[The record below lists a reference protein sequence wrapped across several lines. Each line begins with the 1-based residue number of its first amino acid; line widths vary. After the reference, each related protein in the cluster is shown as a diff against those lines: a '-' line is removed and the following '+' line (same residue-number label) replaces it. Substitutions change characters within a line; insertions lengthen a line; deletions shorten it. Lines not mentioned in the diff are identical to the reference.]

1 MKKRMTLLITT
12 LLTTTMLLS
21 VVPVVNAA
29 DTNEVETQPTTVVEP
44 VVKPTTINLKEK
56 SKTLYLKGTY
66 TIKPNVVNAVG
77 DTVFVSNDNSVAT
90 VDNNGVVTAKK
101 KGSTVITITN
111 NNVVAQFKVVVKKPT
126 VNLKKGKA
134 KKVPV
139 GTSFKLKITGKVGKT
154 TYKVSNKKFKVNKN
168 GKLKAKKPGKATITI
183 KTNGITIKRKI
194 KSTLKLKI
202 TYKFKKKVK
211 INVGQSKKIKKLY
224 KYTTNLKTL
233 KKYVSTKKYKKYKK
247 QVDKKAKSPKAKIKN
262 TKVAKVVDNKVIS
275 GKKKGSTEAVVSCG
289 KQNFDV
295 LTETTF
301 KGEKAKVAYSADEFY
316 KLYQDQVMKYI
327 IKGEDPK
334 DYKYILCNFKK
345 MSSPDSVREI
355 IVDCLEKYYDNPNYF
370 YDFEGAGYDV
380 FQQNGKSAYGKYYK
394 TAKGPFYIK
403 IEAINKTEN
412 KKLYN
417 AAQDILN
424 SINID
429 SFEEDYEKMI
439 ALWIW
444 YEKNCGYGKCPYSG
458 SLNSEKGLIYDSHIG
473 VCTDYALATNYF
485 CALMG
490 IPSIRT
496 DNMSDHNH
504 EWNLVRIQNK
514 WYHYDANNSGVW
526 FIGDDY
532 LGDIFLMN
540 KFYTDLGWQKK
551 VSDTS
556 FTLYKSKIIE
566 ISEKCGITEFEVIK
580 VNLTTGE
587 KTKSTAPVWRS
598 FDGSHNFIK
607 DT

>member
-139 GTSFKLKITGKVGKT
+139 GTSFKLKITGKVGKA

-295 LTETTF
+295 DVDVAKLTETTF
-301 KGEKAKVAYSADEFY
+301 KGEKAKVAYSAEEAYQLY
-316 KLYQDQVMKYI
+316 KKPLVDSY
-327 IKGEDPK
+327 IKGEKPDYRYIQLAYATNKSWDKVEDEIDKIIAKNYDSNDNFYSIEHQLSYCFNNRK
-334 DYKYILCNFKK
+334 DNNIKYMDI
-345 MSSPDSVREI
+345 
-355 IVDCLEKYYDNPNYF
+355 
-370 YDFEGAGYDV
+370 DV
-380 FQQNGKSAYGKYYK
+380 YSDER
-394 TAKGPFYIK
+394 IK
-403 IEAINKTEN
+403 EF

-429 SFEEDYEKMI
+429 SFEEDYEKI
-439 ALWIW
+439 VALNYWFSN
-444 YEKNCGYGKCPYSG
+444 NCRYGDCPY
-458 SLNSEKGLIYDSHIG
+458 NSFLDAEKGIIYKHVG
-473 VCTDYALATNYF
+473 ACTEHTLATNYF
-485 CALMG
+485 CALMK
-490 IPSIRT
+490 IPSVRT
-496 DNMSDHNH
+496 ADFSGYWNH
-504 EWNLVRIQNK
+504 EWNFIKIGSK
-514 WYHYDANNSGVW
+514 WYNVDNLNGVVLVGTDTLASLHQKHKIFGLEGKDFEPW
-526 FIGDDY
+526 KSRLSKTDISITKEKDNEIRIKIGLDPID
-532 LGDIFLMN
+532 
-540 KFYTDLGWQKK
+540 
-551 VSDTS
+551 
-556 FTLYKSKIIE
+556 
-566 ISEKCGITEFEVIK
+566 
-580 VNLTTGE
+580 
-587 KTKSTAPVWRS
+587 
-598 FDGSHNFIK
+598 
-607 DT
+607 

>member
-295 LTETTF
+295 DVDVAKLTETTF
-301 KGEKAKVAYSADEFY
+301 KGEKAKVAYSAEEAYQLY
-316 KLYQDQVMKYI
+316 KKPLVDSY
-327 IKGEDPK
+327 IKGEKPDYRYIQLAYATNKSWDKVEDEIDKIIAKNYDSNDNFYSIEHQLSYCFNNRK
-334 DYKYILCNFKK
+334 DNNIKYMDI
-345 MSSPDSVREI
+345 
-355 IVDCLEKYYDNPNYF
+355 
-370 YDFEGAGYDV
+370 DV
-380 FQQNGKSAYGKYYK
+380 YSDER
-394 TAKGPFYIK
+394 IK
-403 IEAINKTEN
+403 EF

-429 SFEEDYEKMI
+429 SFEEDYEKI
-439 ALWIW
+439 VALNYWFSN
-444 YEKNCGYGKCPYSG
+444 NCRYGDCPY
-458 SLNSEKGLIYDSHIG
+458 NSFLDAEKGIIYKHVG
-473 VCTDYALATNYF
+473 ACTEHTLATNYF
-485 CALMG
+485 CALMK
-490 IPSIRT
+490 IPSVRT
-496 DNMSDHNH
+496 ADFSGYWNH
-504 EWNLVRIQNK
+504 EWNFIKIGSK
-514 WYHYDANNSGVW
+514 WYNVDNLNGVVLVGTDTLASLHQKHKIFGLEGKDFEPW
-526 FIGDDY
+526 KSRLSKTDISITKEKDNEIRIKIGLDPID
-532 LGDIFLMN
+532 
-540 KFYTDLGWQKK
+540 
-551 VSDTS
+551 
-556 FTLYKSKIIE
+556 
-566 ISEKCGITEFEVIK
+566 
-580 VNLTTGE
+580 
-587 KTKSTAPVWRS
+587 
-598 FDGSHNFIK
+598 
-607 DT
+607 

>member
-1 MKKRMTLLITT
+1 
-12 LLTTTMLLS
+12 MLLS

-295 LTETTF
+295 DVDVAKLTETTF
-301 KGEKAKVAYSADEFY
+301 KGEKAKVAYSAEEAYQLY
-316 KLYQDQVMKYI
+316 KKPLVDSY
-327 IKGEDPK
+327 IKGEKPDYRYIQLAYATNKSWDKVEDEIDKIIAKNYDSNDNFYSIEHQLSYCFNNRK
-334 DYKYILCNFKK
+334 DNNIKYMDI
-345 MSSPDSVREI
+345 
-355 IVDCLEKYYDNPNYF
+355 
-370 YDFEGAGYDV
+370 DV
-380 FQQNGKSAYGKYYK
+380 YSDER
-394 TAKGPFYIK
+394 IK
-403 IEAINKTEN
+403 EF

-429 SFEEDYEKMI
+429 SFEEDYEKI
-439 ALWIW
+439 VALNYWFSN
-444 YEKNCGYGKCPYSG
+444 NCRYGDCPY
-458 SLNSEKGLIYDSHIG
+458 NSFLDAEKGIIYKHVG
-473 VCTDYALATNYF
+473 ACTEHTLATNYF
-485 CALMG
+485 CALMK
-490 IPSIRT
+490 IPSVRT
-496 DNMSDHNH
+496 ADFSGYWNH
-504 EWNLVRIQNK
+504 EWNFIKIGSK
-514 WYHYDANNSGVW
+514 WYNVDNLNGVVLVGTDTLASLHQKHKIFGLEGKDFEPW
-526 FIGDDY
+526 KSRLSKTDISITKEKDNEIRIKIGLDPID
-532 LGDIFLMN
+532 
-540 KFYTDLGWQKK
+540 
-551 VSDTS
+551 
-556 FTLYKSKIIE
+556 
-566 ISEKCGITEFEVIK
+566 
-580 VNLTTGE
+580 
-587 KTKSTAPVWRS
+587 
-598 FDGSHNFIK
+598 
-607 DT
+607 

>member
-1 MKKRMTLLITT
+1 MKRRMTLLITT

-139 GTSFKLKITGKVGKT
+139 GTSFKLKITGKVGKA

-168 GKLKAKKPGKATITI
+168 GELKAKKPGKATITI

-289 KQNFDV
+289 KQKFDV
-295 LTETTF
+295 GVDVAKLTETTF
-301 KGEKAKVAYSADEFY
+301 KGEKAKVAYSAEEAYQLY
-316 KLYQDQVMKYI
+316 KKPLVDYY
-327 IKGEDPK
+327 IKGE
-334 DYKYILCNFKK
+334 
-345 MSSPDSVREI
+345 R
-355 IVDCLEKYYDNPNYF
+355 PNYRYIQLAYATNKSWDKVEDEIDKIIAKNYDSNDNF
-370 YDFEGAGYDV
+370 YSIEHQLSYCFNNRKDNNIKYMDIDV
-380 FQQNGKSAYGKYYK
+380 YSDNR
-394 TAKGPFYIK
+394 IK
-403 IEAINKTEN
+403 EF

-417 AAQDILN
+417 AARDILN

-444 YEKNCGYGKCPYSG
+444 YEKNCGYGKCPYNG
-458 SLNSEKGLIYDSHIG
+458 TLGSEKGLIYDSHIG
-473 VCTDYALATNYF
+473 VCTDYALTTNYF

-496 DNMSDHNH
+496 DSMSDLNH
-504 EWNLVRIQNK
+504 EWNIIKIGDK

-526 FIGDDY
+526 LEGNDY
-532 LGDIFLMN
+532 IFETFTLN
-540 KFYTDLGWQKK
+540 KLYEQYGWKK
-551 VSDTS
+551 RVAPTS
-556 FTLYKSKIIE
+556 IVLYKSKIIE

-587 KTKSTAPVWRS
+587 KTKSTTPVWRS
-598 FDGSHNFIK
+598 FTAGRNFIK
-607 DT
+607 DI

>member
-1 MKKRMTLLITT
+1 MLKQQNNKLDFSFKVFKIEKNYDIILINIMITIPPIIMNPERCKNMKKALLIIIVLT
-12 LLTTTMLLS
+12 LFGVLS
-21 VVPVVNAA
+21 FTAFADDSAPVLN
-29 DTNEVETQPTTVVEP
+29 
-44 VVKPTTINLKEK
+44 
-56 SKTLYLKGTY
+56 
-66 TIKPNVVNAVG
+66 
-77 DTVFVSNDNSVAT
+77 
-90 VDNNGVVTAKK
+90 AKK
-101 KGSTVITITN
+101 KEIPI
-111 NNVVAQFKVVVKKPT
+111 
-126 VNLKKGKA
+126 
-134 KKVPV
+134 
-139 GTSFKLKITGKVGKT
+139 GTSFKLKVKNYTGKASFKSSNPKIA
-154 TYKVSNKKFKVNKN
+154 KVSAN
-168 GKLKAKKPGKATITI
+168 GKITAKKPGKATITA
-183 KTNGITIKRKI
+183 KVNGKVFKCKVTSKVA
-194 KSTLKLKI
+194 LKI
-202 TYKFKKKVK
+202 TYKFKKRIK
-211 INVGQSKKIKKLY
+211 INVGQSKKIKKIY
-224 KYTTNLKTL
+224 KYTTNLATL
-233 KKYVSTKKYKKYKK
+233 KKYVSAKKYKKFKK
-247 QVDKKAKSPKAKIKN
+247 QVNKKAKHPKAKIKDTKIAKVAN
-262 TKVAKVVDNKVIS
+262 KSIKGKNKGKTKV
-275 GKKKGSTEAVVSCG
+275 VVSCG
-289 KQNFDV
+289 KQNFNVGVDV
-295 LTETTF
+295 TKLTETTF
-301 KGEKAKVAYSADEFY
+301 KGEKTKVAYSAEEAYQLY
-316 KLYQDQVMKYI
+316 KKPLVDYY
-327 IKGEDPK
+327 IKGE
-334 DYKYILCNFKK
+334 
-345 MSSPDSVREI
+345 R
-355 IVDCLEKYYDNPNYF
+355 PNYRYIQLAYATNKSWDKVEDEIDKIIAKNYDSNDNF
-370 YDFEGAGYDV
+370 YSIEHQLSYCFNNRKDNNIKYMDIDV
-380 FQQNGKSAYGKYYK
+380 YSDER
-394 TAKGPFYIK
+394 IK
-403 IEAINKTEN
+403 EF

>member
-139 GTSFKLKITGKVGKT
+139 GTSFKLKITGKVGKA

-168 GKLKAKKPGKATITI
+168 GELKAKKPGKATITI

-289 KQNFDV
+289 KQKFDV
-295 LTETTF
+295 GVDVAKLTETTF
-301 KGEKAKVAYSADEFY
+301 KGEKAKVAYSAEEAYQLY
-316 KLYQDQVMKYI
+316 KKPLVDYY
-327 IKGEDPK
+327 IKGE
-334 DYKYILCNFKK
+334 
-345 MSSPDSVREI
+345 R
-355 IVDCLEKYYDNPNYF
+355 PNYRYIQLAYATNKSWDKVEDEIDKIIAKNYDSNDNF
-370 YDFEGAGYDV
+370 YSIEHQLSYCFNNRKDNNIKYMDIDV
-380 FQQNGKSAYGKYYK
+380 YSDER
-394 TAKGPFYIK
+394 IK
-403 IEAINKTEN
+403 EF

-429 SFEEDYEKMI
+429 SFEEDYEKI
-439 ALWIW
+439 VALNYWFSN
-444 YEKNCGYGKCPYSG
+444 NCRYGDCPY
-458 SLNSEKGLIYDSHIG
+458 NSFLDAEKGIIYKHVG
-473 VCTDYALATNYF
+473 ACTEHTLATNYF
-485 CALMG
+485 CALMK
-490 IPSIRT
+490 IPSVRT
-496 DNMSDHNH
+496 ADFSGYWNH
-504 EWNLVRIQNK
+504 EWNFIKIGSK
-514 WYHYDANNSGVW
+514 WYNVDNLNGVVLVGTDTLASLHQKHKIFGLEGKDFEPW
-526 FIGDDY
+526 KSRLSKTDISITKEKDNEIRIKIGLDPID
-532 LGDIFLMN
+532 
-540 KFYTDLGWQKK
+540 
-551 VSDTS
+551 
-556 FTLYKSKIIE
+556 
-566 ISEKCGITEFEVIK
+566 
-580 VNLTTGE
+580 
-587 KTKSTAPVWRS
+587 
-598 FDGSHNFIK
+598 
-607 DT
+607 

>member
-1 MKKRMTLLITT
+1 MKRRMTLLITT

-21 VVPVVNAA
+21 VVPAVNAA

-295 LTETTF
+295 DVDVAKLTETTF
-301 KGEKAKVAYSADEFY
+301 KGEKAKVAYSAEEAYQLY
-316 KLYQDQVMKYI
+316 KKPLVDSY
-327 IKGEDPK
+327 IKGEKPDYRYIQLAYATNKSWDKVEDEIDKIIAKNYDSNDNFYSIEHQLSYCFNNRK
-334 DYKYILCNFKK
+334 DNNIKYMDI
-345 MSSPDSVREI
+345 
-355 IVDCLEKYYDNPNYF
+355 
-370 YDFEGAGYDV
+370 DV
-380 FQQNGKSAYGKYYK
+380 YSDER
-394 TAKGPFYIK
+394 IK
-403 IEAINKTEN
+403 EF

-429 SFEEDYEKMI
+429 SFEEDYEKI
-439 ALWIW
+439 VALNYWFSN
-444 YEKNCGYGKCPYSG
+444 NCRYGDCPY
-458 SLNSEKGLIYDSHIG
+458 NSFLDAEKGIIYKHVG
-473 VCTDYALATNYF
+473 ACTEHTLATNYF
-485 CALMG
+485 CALMK
-490 IPSIRT
+490 IPSVRT
-496 DNMSDHNH
+496 ADFSGYWNH
-504 EWNLVRIQNK
+504 EWNFIKIGSK
-514 WYHYDANNSGVW
+514 WYNVDNLNGVVLVGTDTLASLHQKHKIFGLEGKDFEPW
-526 FIGDDY
+526 KSRLSKTDISITKEKDNEIRIKIGLDPID
-532 LGDIFLMN
+532 
-540 KFYTDLGWQKK
+540 
-551 VSDTS
+551 
-556 FTLYKSKIIE
+556 
-566 ISEKCGITEFEVIK
+566 
-580 VNLTTGE
+580 
-587 KTKSTAPVWRS
+587 
-598 FDGSHNFIK
+598 
-607 DT
+607 